1 MKIINTI
8 ISFPVLMSA
17 GFLTACVQPDNFL
30 YGGSSFDRSRAVGG
44 VLQRSNGPSFDEP
57 DCMLQVEN
65 YQASLADSLP
75 QTHHSV
81 VQGITQSKFSVP
93 FEFFSEESLSVY
105 VDSVLQVLNKDY
117 TVSGGN
123 GSTGSVT
130 ISVTGASGGS
140 TVVISLERKEADAA
154 EVAQCVREVEAL
166 RIQQREVATTTV
178 VTTPTNN
185 LTPTDTP
192 TPNVFD
198 VFREIFTPNNAPTP
212 NNNPTSSNNL
222 TSSSPTVQTISQDE
236 VRSNISDRTGSD
248 AGGFE
253 FDDVTNHPSTDINLE
268 PEPPRSVSSFL
279 RRIFSGNTTSE
290 LDIADP
296 PSGTNPALDI
306 GLSYNNIHITPHVT
320 DDDAATKDPAPARE
334 PHPTDNDDRAPANDT
349 TPTKDTT
356 PAKDTTPTKE
366 PEKKSTKQSE
376 PTKKK

>member
-30 YGGSSFDRSRAVGG
+30 YGGSSFDRSRAVGS
-44 VLQRSNGPSFDEP
+44 VLQRSNGESSDQQ
-57 DCMLQVEN
+57 DCKLLVEK

-123 GSTGSVT
+123 GSAGSVA

-185 LTPTDTP
+185 P
-192 TPNVFD
+192 TPN
-198 VFREIFTPNNAPTP
+198 INPTP
-212 NNNPTSSNNL
+212 IELPGVVIDTRIADS
-222 TSSSPTVQTISQDE
+222 
-236 VRSNISDRTGSD
+236 VRA
-248 AGGFE
+248 AGGQ
-253 FDDVTNHPSTDINLE
+253 
-268 PEPPRSVSSFL
+268 R
-279 RRIFSGNTTSE
+279 
-290 LDIADP
+290 
-296 PSGTNPALDI
+296 
-306 GLSYNNIHITPHVT
+306 
-320 DDDAATKDPAPARE
+320 
-334 PHPTDNDDRAPANDT
+334 
-349 TPTKDTT
+349 
-356 PAKDTTPTKE
+356 
-366 PEKKSTKQSE
+366 
-376 PTKKK
+376 

>member
-44 VLQRSNGPSFDEP
+44 VLRRSNGPSFDEP

-123 GSTGSVT
+123 GSTGSVAT
-130 ISVTGASGGS
+130 SVTGASGGS

-166 RIQQREVATTTV
+166 RIQQLAVAITTV
-178 VTTPTNN
+178 VTT
-185 LTPTDTP
+185 
-192 TPNVFD
+192 
-198 VFREIFTPNNAPTP
+198 
-212 NNNPTSSNNL
+212 SSNNP

-236 VRSNISDRTGSD
+236 VRPNIRDAPTPD

-253 FDDVTNHPSTDINLE
+253 FDTTE
-268 PEPPRSVSSFL
+268 PEPTISNGRE
-279 RRIFSGNTTSE
+279 IFTGNTTSE

-296 PSGTNPALDI
+296 PSGTNPALD
-306 GLSYNNIHITPHVT
+306 GGVSYNNIHTTPH
-320 DDDAATKDPAPARE
+320 
-334 PHPTDNDDRAPANDT
+334 T
-349 TPTKDTT
+349 TEEDS
-356 PAKDTTPTKE
+356 APTKE
-366 PEKKSTKQSE
+366 SE
-376 PTKKK
+376 PTKK